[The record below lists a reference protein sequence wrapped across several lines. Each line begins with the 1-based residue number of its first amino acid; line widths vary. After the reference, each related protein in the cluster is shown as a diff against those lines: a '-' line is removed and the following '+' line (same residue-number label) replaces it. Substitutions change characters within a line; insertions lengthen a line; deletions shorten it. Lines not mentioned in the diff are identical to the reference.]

1 MVPSA
6 AAPQEATTLPRPTS
20 PPASFT
26 PTLARAN
33 VLRGGDALATVI
45 LTYALPLLVL
55 TSTGST
61 TLTGLAFA
69 AEWVLRLGAL
79 AGAGALADRYG
90 AARLFRTAN
99 ACRTLLTALAIP
111 ALITLPLGS
120 AVAVTAVVLLGAA
133 CGGLAEWSFVS
144 AETTGANLSR
154 RAGSYAHRVQAWQ
167 MGIDQG
173 AMLTG
178 PLLGGLL
185 LLAGAGAMLAAV
197 AALSATALLV
207 HPAPAPRPEPA
218 TTAAT
223 AGLRTGWRTLKALP
237 GLGVLVAGLAASYF
251 ASGLLQASAPIT
263 VTHTFDRPPA
273 AVGVIW
279 SAAAAAMLA
288 ATALCRLL
296 IDRFGLWPIGA
307 TAAAL
312 ASAACLAA
320 ALAPT
325 LPLYTAFTALLMAA
339 QGVLGVVLRTI
350 RARLIPAHVFAPTLS
365 LTVLLTVAPM
375 PAAGLLVAAVPAPLL
390 PVLTVCCALVQTTA
404 LAWCFT
410 SLRRHTASTS
420 PGEARPPM
428 TASPQ
433 PSCLSPAHRRGR
445 CPTPAA
451 GATSRPATEPTAPR
465 LIQGHPTG
473 ARTVRAQPS
482 HTRREHP

>member
-6 AAPQEATTLPRPTS
+6 AAPEEATPLRRPIS
-20 PPASFT
+20 PPALFT
-26 PTLARAN
+26 PSLARAN
-33 VLRGGDALATVI
+33 VVRGGDALATVI

-69 AEWVLRLGAL
+69 AEWVSRLGAL
-79 AGAGALADRYG
+79 AGAGVLVDRYG

-99 ACRTLLTALAIP
+99 AGRTLLTALAIP
-111 ALITLPLGS
+111 ALGTLAPGS
-120 AVAVTAVVLLGAA
+120 ATAITAVVLLGAG

-144 AETTGANLSR
+144 AETTGADLSR
-154 RAGSYAHRVQAWQ
+154 RAGSRAHRIQAWQ

-173 AMLTG
+173 AMLAG

-197 AALSATALLV
+197 AALSATALLL

-218 TTAAT
+218 TTVTASVAT

-263 VTHTFDRPPA
+263 VTHTFDRHPA

-288 ATALCRLL
+288 ATALCRRL
-296 IDRFGLWPIGA
+296 IDRFGLWPVGA

-325 LPLYTAFTALLMAA
+325 LSLYTALIALLMAA
-339 QGVLGVVLRTI
+339 QGVLGVVLRTV
-350 RARLIPAHVFAPTLS
+350 RARLIPVHAFGSTLS
-365 LTVLLTVAPM
+365 VTVLLIVAPM
-375 PAAGLLVAAVPAPLL
+375 PAAGLLVAAVPVRLL
-390 PVLTVCCALVQTTA
+390 PALAACCALVQAAA

-410 SLRRHTASTS
+410 GLRRHPVSVPPA
-420 PGEARPPM
+420 PAGKEPARP
-428 TASPQ
+428 
-433 PSCLSPAHRRGR
+433 
-445 CPTPAA
+445 
-451 GATSRPATEPTAPR
+451 
-465 LIQGHPTG
+465 
-473 ARTVRAQPS
+473 
-482 HTRREHP
+482 